1 MNSNERFNCVCQHKM
16 PNRIPIDYLA
26 HCSTDRKLKEYFGL
40 QTEQELLEK
49 LGCDF
54 YYLSCRDI
62 SQNES
67 CIPFYKG
74 PSLDITQ
81 NERICPFGI
90 KFRRGA
96 CNSKFNVDESIS
108 GPFENV
114 TSPKEILEH
123 RWPKPSW
130 FDFSGLIN
138 ECEANESK
146 VIIGGLWSGILGD
159 SYRMMGFQNFL
170 LNIALNSELIRTL
183 VNKMTDVYLE
193 LNDSMFSTL
202 KGKMNVWLFG
212 NDFGSQESLLISHN
226 SFRDIFFENI
236 KRLAAHA
243 HSYNLKVMMHS
254 CGSIYKIIPD
264 LIEAG
269 IDIID
274 PIQVSASG
282 MDIRELKRNFGE
294 EIVFHGGIDT
304 QGILPNADINKVK
317 EHCTKTITILGQN
330 GGYIFAPSQLLGPDI
345 PVENIAVMYELAQ
358 NVIS

>member
-1 MNSNERFNCVCQHKM
+1 MPDRF
-16 PNRIPIDYLA
+16 PIDYLA
-26 HCSTDRKLKEYFGL
+26 HSVTDQKLKKYFCL
-40 QTEQELLEK
+40 ATEQQLLEK

-67 CIPFYKG
+67 CVPFYKG
-74 PSLDITQ
+74 PAIDITQ

-90 KFRRGA
+90 KFRRSA
-96 CNSKFNVDESIS
+96 YNSKFDVDEAIS

-114 TSPKEILEH
+114 TDSKIILGH
-123 RWPKPSW
+123 HWPKPSW

-138 ECEANESK
+138 ECEINK
-146 VIIGGLWSGILGD
+146 NKIVIGGLWSGILGD
-159 SYRMMGFQNFL
+159 SYRMLGFQNFL
-170 LNIALNSELIRTL
+170 LNIALNPALIRTL

-193 LNDSMFSTL
+193 LNDNLFSLL
-202 KGKMNVWLFG
+202 KGKMDVWFFG
-212 NDFGSQESLLISHN
+212 NDFGSQESLLISHD
-226 SFRDIFFENI
+226 SFRDLFFENI
-236 KRLAAHA
+236 KRLTIHA

-274 PIQVSASG
+274 PVQVSANG
-282 MDIRELKRNFGE
+282 MNIKELKKNFGKQ
-294 EIVFHGGIDT
+294 IVFHGGIDT
-304 QGILPNADINKVK
+304 QEVLPNADTNKVR
-317 EHCTKTITILGQN
+317 EHCRETLNVLGQN
-330 GGYIFAPSQLLGPDI
+330 GGYIFAPSQLLGQDI

-358 NVIS
+358 NCYC